1 MGILNS
7 VFTIIGLILFEVI
20 SSIDNAVIN
29 AHVLKTLPEKFRK
42 FFLFWGIIFAVFV
55 VRGVLPFLI
64 IWIANPALSFIEII
78 SFAFSSSSDI
88 AGYVHETKALLLL
101 GGGVYLLFVFLG
113 WLFLEEK
120 NYAFLVEHFIHRQSV
135 WFYAIVSIFLT
146 TVIYFSV
153 RINPFLALS
162 ASIGASAFFI
172 TDGFRHNAEKKE
184 KELLNPHLSAWSKV
198 LYLEVLDMSF
208 SIDGVIGAFAFTLSV
223 PLIILGNGLGAFV
236 VREFTVK
243 GMDFVSKFAY
253 LKNGAMYSIGMLG
266 ALMTLESF
274 GKDFPSWLAPLN
286 TIALLLF
293 FLFLS
298 YKEMHKATYILHSL
312 TNPRDENIQ

>member
-1 MGILNS
+1 MNIFNAI
-7 VFTIIGLILFEVI
+7 FTIIGLTLFEVI

-29 AHVLKTLPEKFRK
+29 AHVLKTLPDKFRK
-42 FFLFWGIIFAVFV
+42 FFLFWGILFAVFA

-64 IWIANPALSFIEII
+64 IWIANPALSFQEII
-78 SFAFSSSSDI
+78 SFAFSSDSQI
-88 AGYVHETKALLLL
+88 GEYVHDTKALLLL

-120 NYAFLVEHFIHRQSV
+120 NYAFSAEHFIHRQSV
-135 WFYAIVSIFLT
+135 WFYAIASIFLT

-153 RINPFLALS
+153 KINPFLALS

-184 KELLNPHLSAWSKV
+184 KELLDPHLSAWSKV
-198 LYLEVLDMSF
+198 LYLEVLDTSF

-223 PLIILGNGLGAFV
+223 PLIILGNGLGAV
-236 VREFTVK
+236 IVREFTVK
-243 GMDFVSKFAY
+243 GIDLVSKFAY

-274 GKDFPSWLAPLN
+274 GKDFPAWLAPLN
-286 TIALLLF
+286 TTMLLAF

-298 YKEMHKATYILHSL
+298 YREIKKAKGSVI
-312 TNPRDENIQ
+312 IK